1 MTPNSFEFH
10 APRSL
15 NEAISLAARL
25 GEDAKFLAGGQ
36 SLIPLMKLRFA
47 SFPSIIDLSHIKE
60 LKYIRSEAD
69 GLKIGAMTTTAEIEK
84 SAEVKKRFG
93 ALHDAVSHI
102 ADPLVRNM
110 GTVGGN
116 VCHADPGNDLP
127 AVTIALNAEFS
138 IAGNGVTRVVR
149 AADFF
154 IDTFTTSIRP
164 GEILKEIILPF
175 ETGKHGSA
183 YIKQKRR
190 AGDYSVAG
198 VACSV
203 ILDDD
208 GKCVRSGVAMTSV
221 GPKAVR
227 ASETE
232 AFLVGKT
239 IDGKISDEAGKIASR
254 EAMPADDFYGTAD
267 FKRKVVGLLCSD
279 ALRLSVSRA
288 KGGI

>member
-10 APRSL
+10 APRTL
-15 NEAISLAARL
+15 DEAIALAERL
-25 GEDAKFLAGGQ
+25 GENAKLLAGGQ

-47 SFPSIIDLSHIKE
+47 SFPGIIDLSHIGE
-60 LKYIRSEAD
+60 LRYVRQDAAS
-69 GLKIGAMTTTAEIEK
+69 LRIGAMTTTAEIER
-84 SAEVKKRFG
+84 SEEVRKRFG

-138 IAGNGVTRVVR
+138 LAGSKGVRVVR

-154 IDTFTTSIRP
+154 IDTFTTAIKP
-164 GEILKEIILPF
+164 GEILKEIIIPF
-175 ETGKHGSA
+175 EGGRNGSS

-198 VACSV
+198 VACSLT
-203 ILDDD
+203 LDTE
-208 GKCVRSGVAMTSV
+208 GRCVRSGVALTSV
-221 GPKAVR
+221 GPKAIR
-227 ASETE
+227 AAETE
-232 AFLVGKT
+232 KFLIGKR
-239 IDGKISDEAGKIASR
+239 IDRKISDEAGKIASR

-267 FKRKVVGLLCSD
+267 FKRRVVGMLCSD
-279 ALRLSVSRA
+279 ALMVSLSRA
-288 KGGI
+288 TGGA